1 MNTQKRLGLGIWV
14 ILLLAYFAYSY
25 VNNITPLQTVQQ
37 LIALMSGSAI
47 GPLIYLLLYLLRPL
61 LFFSATLLTVAAGY
75 LFGPVAGVLYTIVAS
90 NASSMVA
97 YAIGRYFGEGV
108 LTGERAMA
116 LVNRY
121 ADRMRRNSFEAVL
134 TMRFIFLPYDLVS
147 YLAGFLKIDWKGFL
161 FATVVGSIPGTI
173 SFVLFGAGIQ
183 GNFGE
188 KLPTLDLTTLGL
200 GVVMFMISLGFARY
214 FRRREKAALKS

>member
-14 ILLLAYFAYSY
+14 ILLLAYFFYSY

-75 LFGPVAGVLYTIVAS
+75 LFGPIAGVLYTIVAS

-97 YAIGRYFGEGV
+97 YAIGHYSGEGM
-108 LTGERAMA
+108 LTGERATA

-200 GVVMFMISLGFARY
+200 GVVMFMVSLGFARY
-214 FRRREKAALKS
+214 FRRREKAVVKS